1 VPMRVIANKRC
12 RVMIEPPELQA
23 PLYPT
28 PAGVAGERSALIYC
42 TSGSGDPSERVVPGR
57 ACARKRTPKQPPSGA
72 RLGAPQHRI
81 QIDEARM

>member
-28 PAGVAGERSALIYC
+28 PRENTAPRVQPRRAAAGAAAGSERSALIYC
-42 TSGSGDPSERVVPGR
+42 TSGSG
-57 ACARKRTPKQPPSGA
+57 
-72 RLGAPQHRI
+72 
-81 QIDEARM
+81 